1 MSAPSPPS
9 QSQTPAQPTSAIAVS
24 PPSTSTPVPAP
35 ANAASSDEKI
45 AYKPPAERDESLIA
59 FHRRPT
65 DDENLPEVVP
75 QCDNTVPEKAVTPV
89 EPSLMSNPITPPPA
103 FSGYQNSTQGQTQP
117 QPPRPQLNEA
127 YSSGQNMNMM
137 PQSGTV
143 IPLHLLGD
151 QGDTVD
157 CPFCERRA
165 MTRVKKEPSW
175 LTHTVAVVLFFISF
189 FGVVAPYMLYWAS
202 HVSHFC
208 ENCGRKIARR
218 NFGQKG
224 MTALGTPEHLR
235 QQSRFLPA
243 EPQPV
248 NDQQV

>member
-9 QSQTPAQPTSAIAVS
+9 QSQTPAQPASAAVAVS
-24 PPSTSTPVPAP
+24 PPSYTSTPATAP

-45 AYKPPAERDESLIA
+45 AYQPPVAAEGLEVQ
-59 FHRRPT
+59 RPI

-75 QCDNTVPEKAVTPV
+75 QPDNTLPEKAVTPV
-89 EPSLMSNPITPPPA
+89 EPSLMSNPMTPPPA
-103 FSGYQNSTQGQTQP
+103 FSSHQNGSQGQTQTE
-117 QPPRPQLNEA
+117 PPRPQLNGA

-143 IPLHLLGD
+143 TPLHLLGD
-151 QGDTVD
+151 QSDAVD

-165 MTRVKKEPSW
+165 MTRIKKDPSW
-175 LTHTVAVVLFFISF
+175 LTHTVAVVLFFVTF
-189 FGVVAPYMLYWAS
+189 CGVVAPYMLHWSS
-202 HVSHFC
+202 HVSHYC
-208 ENCGRKIARR
+208 ENCGRKVATR

-224 MTALGTPEHLR
+224 MKALGTPEHLR
-235 QQSRFLPA
+235 QQSRFQPA